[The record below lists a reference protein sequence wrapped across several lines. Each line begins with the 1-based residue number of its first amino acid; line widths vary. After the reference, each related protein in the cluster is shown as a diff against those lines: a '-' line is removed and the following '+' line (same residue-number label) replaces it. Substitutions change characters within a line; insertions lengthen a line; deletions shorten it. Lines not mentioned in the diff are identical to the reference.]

1 MHYSFPGKFKEANKR
16 MKQIY
21 QSKVLLDLNIKFGSE
36 FPDSQ
41 DKKENR
47 MSIHISQYQKENA
60 YRTLFLDS

>member
-1 MHYSFPGKFKEANKR
+1 

-21 QSKVLLDLNIKFGSE
+21 QSKGLLDLNIKYGSV

-47 MSIHISQYQKENA
+47 MSIHTSQYQKKND
-60 YRTLFLDS
+60 YKTLFLDS

>member
-1 MHYSFPGKFKEANKR
+1 

-21 QSKVLLDLNIKFGSE
+21 QSKGLLDLNIKFGSE